1 MKSIGIIGA
10 MDNEIAL
17 LLEQMSNGEMTE
29 KASMKFYKGY
39 IAEKPVIVVKSGI
52 GKVNAAACAQ
62 ILVDV
67 FDVGTIINTGIAG
80 GLKGD
85 IKIGDIVLSTDVVHH
100 DMDAVGFGYPKGQI
114 PQMETFSFPADR
126 GLLELAK
133 HVCAE
138 VCPDNQVFEGR
149 IASGD
154 QFVSS
159 REVKEEI
166 LRNVGGYAV
175 EMEGAAIGQTAYLNG
190 VPFLIVR
197 SISDNA
203 DDHAGMDY
211 ETFEKLAVK
220 NSATFTGEMI
230 RRL

>member
-10 MDNEIAL
+10 MDVEIAI
-17 LLEQMSNGEMTE
+17 LLEQMSNAELTE

-39 IAEKPVIVVKSGI
+39 LAEKPVVVVKSGI

-67 FDVGTIINTGIAG
+67 FDVGFIINTGIAG
-80 GLKGD
+80 GLKND
-85 IKIGDIVLSTDVVHH
+85 IRIGDLVLSTDVVHH
-100 DMDAVGFGYPKGQI
+100 DMDATGFGYPRGQV
-114 PQMETFSFPADR
+114 PQMETFSFPADK
-126 GLLELAK
+126 GLLKLAQS
-133 HVCAE
+133 VCAE
-138 VCPDNQVFEGR
+138 ACPDTQVFAGR
-149 IASGD
+149 IVSGD

-159 REVKEEI
+159 RETKEEI
-166 LRNVGGYAV
+166 IQNVGGYAV

-203 DDHAGMDY
+203 DDCADMDY
-211 ETFEKLAVK
+211 ASFEKIAVK
-220 NSATFTGEMI
+220 NSAMLTSGMI